1 MEDAYRVPVGDV
13 SFSWP
18 SGSTRDVYASPSRV
32 AIAGLFRER
41 NLRPSSR

>member
-1 MEDAYRVPVGDV
+1 MEDAYRVPEGDV
-13 SFSWP
+13 SFS
-18 SGSTRDVYASPSRV
+18 SSTRDVHASPSRV